1 MKPSKQEPVL
11 PFEPSKPKSGSIE
24 SLANYLPLEDLAK
37 LIEIN
42 SARIIVFN
50 QGTKTVDELSEHFSV
65 CMNGASI
72 QITVNDDIS
81 KNDDELEEILN
92 G

>member
-1 MKPSKQEPVL
+1 MKTGEN
-11 PFEPSKPKSGSIE
+11 KPKSGSIE
-24 SLANYLPLEDLAK
+24 ELSNYLPLEDLAK

-50 QGTKTVDELSEHFSV
+50 QGTRTVDELSKELSV
-65 CMNGASI
+65 CMNGSCI
-72 QITVNDDIS
+72 QLTVNDEQPLS
-81 KNDDELEEILN
+81 EEVEEILN